1 MVRGSSGVLV
11 CLVFTAACT
20 VILGGCPPPR
30 DASDTAG
37 GATTDS
43 TARRARTATTSDPP
57 KGPEV
62 DVALAFVKELNSG
75 DHAAAYQCLS
85 PLSREAISQADWTE
99 SALEGPTSPST
110 IAFLHIATAG
120 HYSIGEVAVQGD
132 HASATFEMTGTR
144 PVPVH
149 LVREGGKWWVDW
161 TEEAQVRGAVDSMLR
176 LFRPGEG
183 LSGLALAQWG
193 QMDMSPLLPV
203 ASRLF
208 TTCEAVSAATD
219 GDRAVVGIAGTGTAT
234 AVCAVQK
241 RGGRW
246 RPTRE
251 ISMVEK
257 GADPGN
263 AKAEAA
269 AALSRTRGRAGQ
281 TACLSNIK
289 QICLGLLMYAQDND
303 ARFPT
308 ADNWSDAIH
317 PYVKN
322 EAILKC
328 PSSSDL
334 ECGYAFNQNLS
345 GKRLADV
352 PRPAETVMVFESTLG
367 KRNATDTGQS
377 WPRPGRHNDGNN
389 VGYVDG
395 HAKWLSKEPDFS
407 LPPP

>member
-1 MVRGSSGVLV
+1 
-11 CLVFTAACT
+11 
-20 VILGGCPPPR
+20 
-30 DASDTAG
+30 
-37 GATTDS
+37 
-43 TARRARTATTSDPP
+43 
-57 KGPEV
+57 
-62 DVALAFVKELNSG
+62 
-75 DHAAAYQCLS
+75 
-85 PLSREAISQADWTE
+85 
-99 SALEGPTSPST
+99 
-110 IAFLHIATAG
+110 
-120 HYSIGEVAVQGD
+120 
-132 HASATFEMTGTR
+132 
-144 PVPVH
+144 
-149 LVREGGKWWVDW
+149 
-161 TEEAQVRGAVDSMLR
+161 
-176 LFRPGEG
+176 
-183 LSGLALAQWG
+183 
-193 QMDMSPLLPV
+193 
-203 ASRLF
+203 
-208 TTCEAVSAATD
+208 
-219 GDRAVVGIAGTGTAT
+219 
-234 AVCAVQK
+234 
-241 RGGRW
+241 
-246 RPTRE
+246 
-251 ISMVEK
+251 MVEK